1 MYVNKDQI
9 KGRLKEAQGKA
20 NEVAGQIVGN
30 TTLEQKGKVQVV
42 VGKVQAGFGYLK
54 EDVKGST

>member
-42 VGKVQAGFGYLK
+42 VGKVQAGFGDLK